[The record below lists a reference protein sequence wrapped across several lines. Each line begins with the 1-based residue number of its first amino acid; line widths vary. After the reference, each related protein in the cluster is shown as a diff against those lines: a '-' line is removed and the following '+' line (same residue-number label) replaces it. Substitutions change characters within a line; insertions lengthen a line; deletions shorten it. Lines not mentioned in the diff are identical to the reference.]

1 MKNEQWDLV
10 IRPRRS
16 IFQIDIK
23 AIWEYRDL
31 LAMFVKRDIVVV
43 YKQTILGPLW
53 FFIQPIMTTLIYI
66 IVFGRI
72 ARIST
77 DGVPMILFY
86 LSGIIMWNYFSEC
99 FNITAKTF
107 TENAG
112 IFGKVYFPRLIM
124 PLSKVISGLIKF
136 GIQFGLFLLVYFY
149 FLFHTES
156 IHPNISLL
164 LVPYLIVIMALLGLG
179 FGIIFT
185 SLTTKYRD
193 LNFLISFG
201 VQLLMYATPVIYPVS
216 AIPEKYKLY
225 ILANPMTPIIEAFK
239 HAFLGTGYLNAGGLL
254 YATAFTL
261 VTLLIGVIIFNKT
274 EQNFIDTV

>member
-107 TENAG
+107 TDNAG

-164 LVPYLIVIMALLGLG
+164 LVPYLILIMALLGLG

-239 HAFLGTGYLNAGGLL
+239 HAFLGTGYLNASGLL

>member
-201 VQLLMYATPVIYPVS
+201 VQLLMYATPIIYPVS

-225 ILANPMTPIIEAFK
+225 ILANPMSPIIETFK
-239 HAFLGTGYLNAGGLL
+239 HAFLGTGFFSVGGLL
-254 YATAFTL
+254 YATVFTVVVFL
-261 VTLLIGVIIFNKT
+261 VGVIIFNRT